1 MSDWTIEGE
10 SGKAL
15 GAASVDLELT
25 QFSGVQITH
34 TNQGTDTCSFFVRCD
49 DPTVDPTYLP
59 EFNQTISLFKS
70 GVRQFVGYVGKP
82 KFLLQGG
89 IFGWQ
94 VEAQNGWQELD
105 RVALSSS
112 DKEYSRAQG
121 PLTAT
126 VQDIINKAIAGGA
139 RIALGSVATMFNIPP
154 ISFRGTSCGAALTEI
169 LKIVADAVA
178 YFDYTVVGNP
188 ALVIVRRGTMTAK
201 TITFGTD
208 EIVDPFSCSPIP
220 AVTPSKVTV
229 AYATRDVNGVV
240 TETVQTAGSGSDTQ
254 AVILTESNFAD
265 FQAKAT
271 AEQVAMQT
279 TTSATWDFVRAR
291 HPKLKDIAELPTP
304 LASGTY
310 TRPDGGTYTTKGSI
324 TVSGTTPNLSG
335 FTSPNNNALIS
346 GEIKDYMI
354 SRLGITQGV
363 CTYKGHLWWRYAL
376 EDSSGSVDFYP
387 SWAEELKGLGAVV
400 LSGWW
405 TSGTS
410 GANSQSNPNTWSA
423 HYLRLYVEFE
433 AVAISSAFSTLT
445 NVRDPGNYGT
455 LAPPATLAA
464 DLLAAQNFVPYE
476 GAFNLSPWHTPEHL
490 LSKKVSFG
498 GLTARLAS
506 IGALLQSETLDVET
520 GAKSLVLGLAAR
532 QGNSALGRLR
542 KLGG

>member
-1 MSDWTIEGE
+1 MSDWTIQGE

-59 EFNQTISLFKS
+59 EYNQAISLWKS

-82 KFLLQGG
+82 KFILQGG

-105 RVALSSS
+105 RVPLSTS
-112 DKEYSRAQG
+112 DAEYARAQG
-121 PLTAT
+121 PMTAT

-139 RIALGSVATMFNIPP
+139 RIALGSVATMFDIPP
-154 ISFRGTSCGAALTEI
+154 ISFRGTSCGAALTEL
-169 LKIVADAVA
+169 LKICADAVA
-178 YFDYTVVGNP
+178 YLDYSVVGNP
-188 ALVIVRRGTMTAK
+188 ALTIVRRGSMTAK

-208 EIVDPFSCSPIP
+208 EIVEPFSCTPIP
-220 AVTPSKVTV
+220 GVTPTKLTV
-229 AYATRDVNGVV
+229 AYATRNANGVV
-240 TETVQTAGSGSDTQ
+240 TETVQTAGSGTDAQ
-254 AVILTESNFAD
+254 AVILTEPNLAA
-265 FQAKAT
+265 FQTLAT

-279 TTSATWDFVRAR
+279 TTTANAAFAIARSPDLSKIVGLPAALATG
-291 HPKLKDIAELPTP
+291 
-304 LASGTY
+304 SY
-310 TRPDGGTYTTKGSI
+310 TRPEGGTYTTKGSI
-324 TVSGTTPNLSG
+324 TVPGDSPAFSG
-335 FTSPNNNALIS
+335 FTAPNTNALLA
-346 GEIKDYMI
+346 GEMKDYMT
-354 SRLGITQGV
+354 SKLGITQGV
-363 CTYKGHLWWRYAL
+363 GTFSGHLWWRYSL
-376 EDSSGSVDFYP
+376 EDGSGGIAAP
-387 SWAEELKGLGAVV
+387 SWAAPLISAGADI

-405 TSGTS
+405 TAGTS
-410 GANSQSNPNTWSA
+410 GANTQSNPNTWTA

-433 AVAISSAFSTLT
+433 AVAISTAFATLT
-445 NVRDPGNYGT
+445 NLRDPGNYGT
-455 LAPPATLAA
+455 LAPPASLAA

-476 GAFNLSPWHTPEHL
+476 GAFNLSPWHTPDHL

-498 GLTARLAS
+498 GLTARLSS

-520 GAKSLVLGLAAR
+520 GSKSLVLGLAAR